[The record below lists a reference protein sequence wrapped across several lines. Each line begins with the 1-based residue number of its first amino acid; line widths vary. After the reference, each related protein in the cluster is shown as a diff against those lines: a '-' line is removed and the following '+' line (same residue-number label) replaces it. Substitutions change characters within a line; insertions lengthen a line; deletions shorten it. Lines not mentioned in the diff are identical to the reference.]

1 MGSFLALEQAMTD
14 LLKNP
19 IFLDETK
26 ARDWLEAR
34 VWANDR
40 ICPHCGNADQDKL
53 TKLEGKAHRPGV
65 YQCNETACRVQFTV
79 TVGTV
84 FERSKIPLTK
94 WLAALFLMTA
104 SKKGI
109 SAHQV
114 HRMLGISYKSTWFLM
129 HRLRE
134 AMRVGGFVAPM
145 GEDGGAVEVNETY
158 IGRVKG
164 VEMKRGGSRHK
175 NAVLSLLDRDTGQ
188 VRSFHVANANSAEI
202 APIVNANISK
212 EARLMTDQAP
222 VYKKMFK
229 DFAGHD
235 TVDHSSDQYVRY
247 WNEVTDKVRPDG
259 KPVVEITVITTNT
272 IESYFSVF
280 KRGMRG
286 TYQHC
291 AEKHLHRYL
300 AEFDFRHNNRSSL
313 GVTDS
318 ARAEQLAKGIVGK
331 RLTYRRP
338 YRKDVQA

>member
-1 MGSFLALEQAMTD
+1 MTD

-19 IFLDETK
+19 IFLDETA
-26 ARDWLEAR
+26 AREWLEAR
-34 VWANDR
+34 VWANGR
-40 ICPHCGNADQDKL
+40 VCPHCGNADQDKL

-65 YQCNETACRVQFTV
+65 YQCNEPQCRQQFTV
-79 TVGTV
+79 TVNTV

-134 AMRVGGFVAPM
+134 AMRVGGLLPPM
-145 GEDGGAVEVNETY
+145 GEAGGAVEVDETF
-158 IGRVKG
+158 IGRLQGVKK
-164 VEMKRGGSRHK
+164 KRAGASHK
-175 NAVLSLLDRDTGQ
+175 NTVLSLLDRDTGQ
-188 VRSFHVANANSAEI
+188 VRSFHIANTTADSI
-202 APIVNANISK
+202 LPIVRANISK
-212 EARLMTDQAP
+212 EAHLMTDQAR
-222 VYKKMFK
+222 VYEKLSTE
-229 DFAGHD
+229 FA
-235 TVDHSSDQYVRY
+235 DHGVVNHGEDEYVRY
-247 WNEVTDKVRPDG
+247 WNEVTDKLRPDG
-259 KPVVEITVITTNT
+259 KPIVETTVITTNT

-280 KRGMRG
+280 KRGMLG

-300 AEFDFRHNNRSSL
+300 AEFDFRHNNRTAL
-313 GVTDS
+313 GVNDS
-318 ARAEQLAKGIVGK
+318 ARADKLAKGIVGK

-338 YRKDVQA
+338 NSKNVQA

>member
-1 MGSFLALEQAMTD
+1 MTD

-19 IFLDETK
+19 IFLDEAK
-26 ARDWLEAR
+26 AREWLEAR
-34 VWANDR
+34 VWANGVT
-40 ICPHCGNADQDKL
+40 CPHCGNADQDKI

-65 YQCNETACRVQFTV
+65 YQCNEPECRQQFTV
-79 TVGTV
+79 TVNTV

-114 HRMLGISYKSTWFLM
+114 HRMLGISYKSTWFMM

-134 AMRVGGFVAPM
+134 AMRVGGLLPPM
-145 GEDGGAVEVNETY
+145 GGEGGAVEVDETY
-158 IGRVKG
+158 IGRIKG
-164 VEMKRGGSRHK
+164 VAKKRGGAAHK
-175 NAVLSLLDRDTGQ
+175 NTVLSLLDRETGH
-188 VRSFHVANANSAEI
+188 VRSFHVAMATVDEV
-202 APIVNANISK
+202 APIVRANVAK
-212 EARLMTDQAP
+212 EAHLMTDQAKI
-222 VYKKMFK
+222 YKKLGAE
-229 DFAGHD
+229 FAQHD
-235 TVDHSSDQYVRY
+235 TVNHQEDEYVRY
-247 WNEVTDKVRPDG
+247 WNEVTDKVGEDG
-259 KPVVEITVITTNT
+259 KPIVETTVITTNT

-300 AEFDFRHNNRSSL
+300 AEFDFRHNNRIAL
-313 GVTDS
+313 GVDDKE
-318 ARAEQLAKGIVGK
+318 RANELAKGIVGK

-338 YRKDVQA
+338 NRSDVQT